1 MARKKPAPTEFLS
14 FDVVYEDGTRTSN
27 RKIAVNELDPFE
39 GDASAKAIIEAQ
51 DQKIAALSGR
61 TRGAIKS
68 VTRSPGR

>member
-27 RKIAVNELDPFE
+27 RKVAASELDPFE

-68 VTRSPGR
+68 ITRSGR

>member
-27 RKIAVNELDPFE
+27 RKVAVNELDPFE

-68 VTRSPGR
+68 ITRSPGR